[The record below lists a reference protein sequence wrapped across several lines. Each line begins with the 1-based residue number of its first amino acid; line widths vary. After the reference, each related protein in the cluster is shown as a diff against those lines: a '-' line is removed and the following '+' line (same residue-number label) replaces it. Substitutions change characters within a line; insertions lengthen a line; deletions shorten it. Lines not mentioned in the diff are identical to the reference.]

1 MSFDVGDTQRKEKD
15 KGKSAV
21 SVTLLTLDKVW
32 LVLLAQP
39 CTRGLSI
46 SSKGAERAFLLVES
60 RG

>member
-1 MSFDVGDTQRKEKD
+1 MSFDAGDTQKKAKD
-15 KGKSAV
+15 EGGSAA
-21 SVTLLTLDKVW
+21 SVALLTLDKAW

-39 CTRGLSI
+39 RFHGLSI